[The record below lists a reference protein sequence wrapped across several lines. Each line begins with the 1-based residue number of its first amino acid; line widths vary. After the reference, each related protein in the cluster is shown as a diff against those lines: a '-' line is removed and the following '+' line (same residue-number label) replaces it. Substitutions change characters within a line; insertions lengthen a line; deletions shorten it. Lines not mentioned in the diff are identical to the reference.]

1 MIDVLEEAFAYSGE
15 FMFRSLGV
23 VSFLTLFVFTP
34 FFPSNAHGLD
44 LVNADFSAEAG
55 QWGDG
60 DGPPGWVLSLDRP
73 EQLGVVESFALS
85 EQGGKAFY
93 FSALGRGFGDA
104 RIDQCVS
111 LSDDQ
116 VLTDAIQLSVNLRT
130 EAPDPELALRLRMD
144 FFSDQDCDIDADDTS
159 RVGADIGLSVERLEA
174 DNWTRLATPVLLP
187 SEISEDVGSVRL
199 SIRVRDRSDGG
210 QPTQPPRQV
219 WIDSVSLMADVQ
231 LLPAGQR
238 QALRDL
244 YQMTDGNNW
253 RRSLNWM
260 GPEGTE
266 CQWQGVT
273 CSADGATIERLD
285 LSGNRLIGDLP
296 ASLQAL
302 SDLQRGEG
310 LNLCW
315 NELLIPDAIHDMVV
329 DAHLGGDP
337 GFCQGLD
344 PQHLS
349 RDLTGLYFQPTGRDG
364 EGFSLNMLGAGA
376 ALLFWAT
383 YDDDG
388 HPLWLFGTGRARD
401 RILNFDDL
409 YVTRGG
415 VGDALALSRAGQ
427 ASLVKIT
434 PDSDPDAACHEL
446 ILRFSVD
453 IDSSFNGSGRSLINL
468 DPWQHCPE
476 APATHMS
483 SDWAGAWF
491 DPQRNGEGISL
502 VPVGAD
508 RKVLTWFGYNEQGAQ
523 QWRIG
528 VSDPEAS
535 TSSRLVFPSLDA
547 VSGGNFDGVVS
558 PTQLTF
564 EQQGQAVIE
573 HIDNQ
578 RILRLQHSDTRH
590 IKLNLVRIE
599 AAPDLLASSGLRMDL
614 TMAPDDL
621 RELYRRS
628 VRSDDRLPGSV
639 QFDGGEVQALTGLRF
654 RGNSARFLGKK
665 SFNIRFERPQAVLF
679 DSDRMNLNAMYTDPS
694 FMREALSFELFRD
707 LGLPASKTRHI
718 DLWINGI
725 YEGAYI
731 HIQRVDETL
740 LAQNGLDPDGTL
752 VRDQFRTEVD
762 GVRSAFRFDYGD
774 RSIAEIA
781 EFLSERFDFRGDPDW
796 MALAE
801 LVDWVVNTPA
811 GDEFAEGFKARF
823 DLDAFIDWWA
833 LHWLIGDIDSLADD
847 HWLYLDSQNAD
858 AKWLL
863 IPWDKDLSLG
873 SHFRSGFG
881 VDNDFFH
888 YGWKLSDTWLGAG
901 AQNDL
906 FRKFF
911 ATPSL
916 REQIYARTLVLIDE
930 VFDRSETHA
939 RIAHY
944 AELLEDSVSIGP
956 GETAFAVQRKQHH
969 GELGRWHDQVEAIED
984 FVTLHARAVR
994 TQILNEGRADEL
1006 VAYEAQ
1012 ETIEATGQTRLHLTD
1027 ETGWTIAT
1035 VEQDSAFALGQ
1046 QFAITVTEDPD
1057 ADQTGIDRVWT
1068 LELAQPAEGLKLTL
1082 YYRNEVWSRASPEN
1096 WWFEDLPISNQ
1107 NELQMVV
1114 EDQPLPT
1121 RVNPYANKAV
1131 VTVDLPAGE
1140 HRVRLRLG
1148 HP

>member
-1 MIDVLEEAFAYSGE
+1 
-15 FMFRSLGV
+15 MFRSLGV
-23 VSFLTLFVFTP
+23 VSFLTLFVFTV
-34 FFPSNAHGLD
+34 FFSSTAHGLD
-44 LVNADFSAEAG
+44 LINADFSAEAG

-73 EQLGVVESFALS
+73 EQLGVVESFELS
-85 EQGGKAFY
+85 EQGGKAFH
-93 FSALGRGFGDA
+93 FNALGRGFGDA

-111 LSDDQ
+111 LGDDQ
-116 VLTDAIQLSVNLRT
+116 ALGEVIQLSVNVRS
-130 EAPDPELALRLRMD
+130 EDPDPELAVRLRLD
-144 FFSDQDCDIDADDTS
+144 FFSDQDCDIDADDTD
-159 RVGADIGLSVERLEA
+159 RVGADIGLSAERLEA
-174 DNWTRLATPVLLP
+174 DNWTRLVTPTLLP
-187 SEISEDVGSVRL
+187 GEIGEGVGSIQL
-199 SIRVRDRSDGG
+199 SIRVRDRSDEG
-210 QPTQPPRQV
+210 QPSDPPRQV
-219 WIDSVSLMADVQ
+219 WIDAVSLTADLQ
-231 LLPAGQR
+231 LLPEGQR

-244 YQMTDGNNW
+244 YQMTDGDNW

-273 CSADGATIERLD
+273 CSAAGATIERLD
-285 LSGNRLIGDLP
+285 LSGNRLIGELP
-296 ASLQAL
+296 SSLQAL

-315 NELLIPDAIHDMVV
+315 NELLIPDVLQDMVL

-344 PQHLS
+344 PQQLTRTLS
-349 RDLTGLYFQPTGRDG
+349 GLYFQPTGRDG

-388 HPLWLFGTGRARD
+388 QPLWLFGTGRARD
-401 RILNFDDL
+401 RILSFDDL

-415 VGDALALSRAGQ
+415 VGNALELSRDGQ
-427 ASLVKIT
+427 ASLIKVT

-453 IDSSFNGSGRSLINL
+453 VDSSLTGSGRSLINL

-476 APATHMS
+476 APETDMTG
-483 SDWAGAWF
+483 DWAGAWF

-508 RKVLTWFGYNEQGAQ
+508 RKVLTWFGYNAQGAQ

-528 VSDPEAS
+528 ISDPAVS
-535 TSSRLVFPSLDA
+535 TDSRLVFPTFDI
-547 VSGGNFDGVVS
+547 VSGGNFDGVIS
-558 PTQLTF
+558 PPQLTF
-564 EQQGQAVIE
+564 EDQGQVVIE
-573 HIDNQ
+573 KVGEQ
-578 RILRLQHSDTRH
+578 RTLSLHQPDASHTV
-590 IKLNLVRIE
+590 LNLVRIE

-614 TMAPDDL
+614 TMAPDQL

-628 VRSDDRLPGSV
+628 PRSDDRLPGSV
-639 QFDGGEVQALTGLRF
+639 QFDGGEAQALTGLRF
-654 RGNSARFLGKK
+654 RGNTSRFLGKK
-665 SFNIRFERPQAVLF
+665 SFNIRFESPQAVVF

-694 FMREALSFELFRD
+694 FMHEALSFELFRD
-707 LGLPASKTRHI
+707 LGLPAPKTRHI

-725 YEGAYI
+725 YEGTYI

-752 VRDQFRTEVD
+752 VRDQFRSEVD
-762 GVRSAFRFDYGD
+762 GTRSAFRFDYGD
-774 RSIAEIA
+774 RTIAEIA
-781 EFLSERFDFRGDPDW
+781 DFLSERFDSRGDPDW
-796 MALAE
+796 TALAE
-801 LVDWVVNTPA
+801 LVDWAVNTPA
-811 GDEFAEGFKARF
+811 GDDFAEGFKARF
-823 DLDAFIDWWA
+823 DLEAFIDWWA

-847 HWLYLDSQNAD
+847 HWLYRDTQNAE

-863 IPWDKDLSLG
+863 IPWDKDLSFG

-916 REQIYARTLVLIDE
+916 REQIYDRTLVLIDE
-930 VFDRSETHA
+930 FFDRPEAHA
-939 RIAHY
+939 RIDHY
-944 AELLEDSVSIGP
+944 AELLEDSVSIRP
-956 GETAFAVQRKQHH
+956 GDTAFDLQRKQHH
-969 GELGRWHDQVEAIED
+969 AELGRWHDHVEATHD

-994 TQILNEGRADEL
+994 AQIVNEDRTDEL
-1006 VAYEAQ
+1006 VAYEAE

-1027 ETGWTIAT
+1027 ESGWTIAT
-1035 VEQDSAFALGQ
+1035 LEQGSSFALGQ
-1046 QFAITVTEDPD
+1046 QFAISVTEDSQ
-1057 ADQTGIDRVWT
+1057 ADQAGIDRVWT
-1068 LELAQPAEGLKLTL
+1068 LDLAQPVEGLRLTL

-1107 NELQMVV
+1107 DELRMVV
-1114 EDQPLPT
+1114 EDQALPT
-1121 RVNPYANKAV
+1121 RINPYANKAV
-1131 VTVDLPAGE
+1131 ATVDLPAGE